1 MREFNCGSALN
12 SQHLALGASHMN
24 DHNQQRAV
32 RYRRIA
38 LAEPDK
44 AKAALLFRISDEA
57 EQGILCTV
65 DRTSK
70 QFTADTNNAASSN

>member
-1 MREFNCGSALN
+1 MI
-12 SQHLALGASHMN
+12 
-24 DHNQQRAV
+24 DKNQQRAV

-44 AKAALLFRISDEA
+44 AKAALLLRIADEA

-65 DRTSK
+65 DRTPK
-70 QFTADTNNAASSN
+70 QLAPTNVPHLPTE